1 MFVLYQLPCKI
12 QEKPSHAN
20 QDAYESWKHAVWTL
34 GTAMD
39 KAANDRPHT
48 FDKKKTT
55 AKASSLRKRW
65 RSLRSSHPDA
75 YRANGAQFLALKRSG
90 QIVDACTPLKHQWMD
105 SELA

>member
-1 MFVLYQLPCKI
+1 MFVLYQPPCKI

-20 QDAYESWKHAVWTL
+20 QDAYQSWKHAVWTL

-48 FDKKKTT
+48 IDKKKTT

-75 YRANGAQFLALKRSG
+75 YRALGAQFLALKRSG
-90 QIVDACTPLKHQWMD
+90 QSVYPAQAPKHGPLI
-105 SELA
+105 L

>member
-1 MFVLYQLPCKI
+1 MFVLYQQPCKI

-20 QDAYESWKHAVWTL
+20 QDAHQSWKYVIWTL

-39 KAANDRPHT
+39 KAANDRLHI
-48 FDKKKTT
+48 FDKKKAT

-65 RSLRSSHPDA
+65 RSLRSSHPKA
-75 YRANGAQFLALKRSG
+75 YRAFGAQFLALKRSG
-90 QIVDACTPLKHQWMD
+90 QIVDACTPLKQQWMD